1 MIITLVYLNIM
12 HNFPT
17 FKKAI
22 AIMQLSRND
31 LLSILLILSTTVT
44 YSHLDSVYSGC
55 ILNEKMSEEAFVYKT
70 NQKKKKKK
78 NYLQKSPID
87 LT

>member
-1 MIITLVYLNIM
+1 MIVMIITLVYLNIM

-78 NYLQKSPID
+78 KIIYRKVQ
-87 LT
+87 